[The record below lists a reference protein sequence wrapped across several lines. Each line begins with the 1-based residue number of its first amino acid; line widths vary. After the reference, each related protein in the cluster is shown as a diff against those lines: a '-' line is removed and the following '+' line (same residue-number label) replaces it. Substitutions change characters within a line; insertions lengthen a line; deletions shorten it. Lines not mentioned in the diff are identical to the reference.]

1 MIWPGT
7 HAARVGTPGRLRA
20 TGCCPSTSFRSRLYA
35 KQGRIQSADYSKFD
49 PVNVFLDFLPPKFT
63 LLRIVSGLEAPDRGR
78 VERQL
83 LARFSKLRHNRAT
96 LLANRA
102 MPCPPLRTFF

>member
-20 TGCCPSTSFRSRLYA
+20 TGCCPSTSFRLRLYA

-49 PVNVFLDFLPPKFT
+49 PINVFLDFLPPKFT

-83 LARFSKLRHNRAT
+83 LARFSKRTWCLSE
-96 LLANRA
+96 
-102 MPCPPLRTFF
+102 PLRRQ